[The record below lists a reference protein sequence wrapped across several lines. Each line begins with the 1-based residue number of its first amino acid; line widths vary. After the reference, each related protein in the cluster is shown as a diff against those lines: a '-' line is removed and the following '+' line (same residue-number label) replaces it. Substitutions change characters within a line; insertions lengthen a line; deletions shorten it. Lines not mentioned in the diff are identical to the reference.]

1 MTTATI
7 LYINTG
13 TSANKGDGD
22 SLRAAFTKVNKNFEL
37 LGATT
42 GFDTNAVKDTI
53 SEMFLDNGAHY
64 GIAFI
69 YNTGTHEILASLT
82 TATHTRIGG
91 IKIGSGIDIT
101 ADGTISA
108 ATAYVLPIAT
118 NNIIGGVRVGAG
130 LSVDQYGVLSNAGVT
145 SFNSRIGPITLG
157 TLDISGALGFDPA
170 NSFTI
175 GQPNG
180 IASLDGNGKVPT
192 GQLPEGVL
200 GALNYQGTWNARDNL
215 PALSSGIGT
224 KGYYY
229 KVSIAGTTSVDNLN
243 VWNAGDLI
251 LFNGSRWDK
260 IDGILSEVTSVAGRT
275 GDVTLSYSDL
285 TGYITSGAVFSATT
299 TATNISLGVIKV
311 GYGLTAAGD
320 GTVQVDSALIGS
332 TLPATTST
340 LGTIKVGSG
349 LQVTVDGT
357 LSATLG
363 SAADITFFTNEIRT
377 LNANEDLVL
386 RPTSGITKFYN
397 TLVSQVGNNGLVL
410 RTNPFLNA
418 GIATDATNFSMRLVG
433 DSNAGTVLFD
443 AGIYNSPISTT
454 GWTSKLLLRKN
465 GDAIL
470 QGNLTVNGANGITF
484 GDGSTQL
491 TAAVITTATT
501 TALGGVIVGSG
512 LQIDNAG
519 VLSTVLGSTGGQ
531 ITDLGAGTPVS
542 SADIGSPGQVKYDGS
557 YMYLCVSTNTWIR
570 IPITPADVPGAW

>member
-7 LYINTG
+7 QYINTG

-37 LGATT
+37 LGTTT

-64 GIAFI
+64 GISFI

-91 IKIGSGIDIT
+91 VKIGSGIDIT
-101 ADGTISA
+101 PDGVISA

-118 NNIIGGVRVGAG
+118 SNIIGGVRVGSG
-130 LSVDQYGVLSNAGVT
+130 LTVDQFGVLSNAGVT
-145 SFNSRIGPITLG
+145 SFNNRTGPVTLSS
-157 TLDISGALGFDPA
+157 LDISGALGFDPA
-170 NSFTI
+170 SAFTI
-175 GQPNG
+175 GFPNG

-192 GQLPEGVL
+192 SQLPEGVL
-200 GALNYQGTWNARDNL
+200 GSLNYQGTWNARDNL

-224 KGYYY
+224 KGFYY

-243 VWNAGDLI
+243 VWNVGDLI
-251 LFNGSRWDK
+251 LFNGARWDK

-275 GDVTLSYSDL
+275 GDITLTYADL
-285 TGYITSGAVFSATT
+285 GGYITGAVFSATT
-299 TATNISLGVIKV
+299 TATNLVLGTIKV

-340 LGTIKVGSG
+340 LGTIKVGNG
-349 LQVTVDGT
+349 LSIQPDGT
-357 LSATLG
+357 LSAILG
-363 SAADITFFTNEIRT
+363 NAADITFVTNEIRT
-377 LNANEDLVL
+377 VQPNEDMVL
-386 RPTSGITKFYN
+386 RPTSGVVHFYN
-397 TLVSQVGNNGLVL
+397 TLVSSAGNNGLVL

-443 AGIYNSPISTT
+443 AGIYNSPIATT

-470 QGNLTVNGANGITF
+470 AGNLQVKGTNGITF
-484 GDGSTQL
+484 SDGSTQL

-501 TALGGVIVGSG
+501 TALGGVIVGAG
-512 LQIDNAG
+512 LQIDG
-519 VLSTVLGSTGGQ
+519 TGILSTVLGSTGGQ
-531 ITDLGAGTPVS
+531 ITNLGAGAPAT
-542 SADIGSPGQVKYDGS
+542 SADTGSPGQVLYDGS
-557 YMYLCVSTNTWIR
+557 YMYLCVAINTWIR
-570 IPITPADVPGAW
+570 VPITPADVPGAW